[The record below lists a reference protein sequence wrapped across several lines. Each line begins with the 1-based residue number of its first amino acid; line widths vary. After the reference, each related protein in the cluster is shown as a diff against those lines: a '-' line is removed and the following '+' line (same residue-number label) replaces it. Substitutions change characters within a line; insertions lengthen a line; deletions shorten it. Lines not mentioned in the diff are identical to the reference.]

1 LFGRAMIKG
10 MRGQIALPFVLLVGG
25 IIAEIVIAGSVVA
38 FFASASS
45 VGEQLALR
53 SLSAAYAGVYDG
65 ILKVSG
71 NKETAAAGDVN
82 YTVTSGSDSAN
93 VIISRTTDDASDSYV
108 FTITATASARTRR
121 RKVVASLTANQVTGV
136 VRIISVTEQA
146 L

>member
-1 LFGRAMIKG
+1 MIKG

-71 NKETAAAGDVN
+71 NKETASLGDVK